1 VVILYVAGFDFPKAL
16 PEVDPINFV
25 PHIKVPVLMMN
36 GRHDHFF
43 PVNTSQIPMF
53 KLLGTPPENKR
64 QVIYESGHFVPR
76 NQLIKETLDWL
87 DKYLGPVDK

>member
-1 VVILYVAGFDFPKAL
+1 
-16 PEVDPINFV
+16 
-25 PHIKVPVLMMN
+25 
-36 GRHDHFF
+36 
-43 PVNTSQIPMF
+43 MF